1 MDYTIKELT
10 DGNAVVTF
18 ADDSWANVPVKTS
31 DTKETFEERVQ
42 GYAPKATVS
51 NPSWIEAGQTG
62 SVDQIAWQDGVE
74 EDTNPAWLKARIEAY
89 GSLTSQIEYI
99 TEKGLAA
106 WQEEVA
112 KIKAKHPSS

>member
-10 DGNAVVTF
+10 DGIAVVTF

-42 GYAPKATVS
+42 GYAPKAAVS

-62 SVDQIAWQDGVE
+62 SVDQISFSDGVE
-74 EDTNPAWLKARIEAY
+74 EDTNPAWLKARIAAY
-89 GSLTSQIEYI
+89 GSWASQLEFI
-99 TEKGLAA
+99 TENGLAA

-112 KIKAKHPSS
+112 KIKDEHPSS